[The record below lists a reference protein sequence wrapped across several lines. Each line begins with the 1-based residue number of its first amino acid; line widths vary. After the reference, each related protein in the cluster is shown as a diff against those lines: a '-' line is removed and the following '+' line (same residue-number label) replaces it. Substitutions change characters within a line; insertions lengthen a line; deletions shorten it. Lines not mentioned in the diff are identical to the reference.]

1 MKQILQKGDKIGLV
15 SCSNGYDLN
24 KKNDI
29 SNLVNLLSRMN
40 LKVALSNSLY
50 KDINNNTHEPIN
62 RAQDLMKMYLDKDIK
77 AIFDISGGDLANELL
92 EILDFDLITN
102 NSKPFFGY
110 SDLTVILNSIY
121 KKTNTPSYNYQ
132 IRNLVR
138 DNTNTQVMNFS
149 NTLLEGKNDL
159 YNFKYYWVN
168 GNQMEGIVVGGNIR
182 CLLKLA
188 GTEYMPNFN
197 EKLLF
202 LEAFSGDI
210 NKIATYIAQLNQ
222 LGAFNKIKGL
232 ILGEFTEYEKNKN
245 NIKIEDLIKDKIKSN
260 IPIIKTEELGHSS
273 NSKAIPIGK
282 LMKFD

>member
-210 NKIATYIAQLNQ
+210 NKISTYIAQLNQ

>member
-62 RAQDLMKMYLDKDIK
+62 RAQDIMKMYLDKDIK

>member
-24 KKNDI
+24 KKNEI

>member
-40 LKVALSNSLY
+40 LKVALSNYLY

>member
-1 MKQILQKGDKIGLV
+1 MKQILQKGDKTGLV